1 MLRLARIPPP
11 SRPLSFSFHFTTLFN
26 HTKMA
31 SLPRLHLFLS
41 PRCYPFG
48 VRAFSSASTRTAD
61 EMRVPT
67 DGQPATLHLKSGQS
81 FKGRSFGAPRSTF
94 GETVFSTAIT
104 SYTESMTDPSYRSQ
118 ILVFTQPL
126 VGNYGVP
133 KNNMSHAAAA
143 GGPRMMLESE
153 RIQCAGIVVADLAER
168 FSHYQAVESLSQWCA
183 RYGVP
188 GITGVDTRAI
198 TSLLREQ
205 GTTLG
210 KIAVGAD
217 AEQAVAAVDYFD
229 PAKENLVAQ
238 ASTAEAYTLNPT
250 GDVKI
255 ALLDFGAKANIARS
269 LVKRGACVT
278 VLPWNT
284 DINAVRH
291 LYDGVF
297 ISNGPGDPG
306 HCMEAAMHIRKLID
320 EWEGRPIAGICMG
333 NQILGLAAGLKTYR
347 MSYGNRCAA
356 FARPVLALADF
367 RAVVT
372 TSLFSPWLLPAQSKP
387 VASM

>member
-1 MLRLARIPPP
+1 
-11 SRPLSFSFHFTTLFN
+11 
-26 HTKMA
+26 MA
-31 SLPRLHLFLS
+31 SVPRLQALFTFRCS
-41 PRCYPFG
+41 PLAY
-48 VRAFSSASTRTAD
+48 RAFSTASQGSAES
-61 EMRVPT
+61 MRVPT
-67 DGQPATLHLKSGQS
+67 DGQAATLHLKSGQT
-81 FKGRSFGAPRSTF
+81 FQGRSFGAPRSIF
-94 GETVFSTAIT
+94 GETVFSTSIT

-133 KNNMSHAAAA
+133 KNNLTHAAAQ
-143 GGPRMMLESE
+143 GGPRTLLESE
-153 RIQCAGIVVADLAER
+153 RIQCAGVVVADLAER
-168 FSHYQAVESLSQWCA
+168 FSHYQAIESLSQWCA

-198 TSLLREQ
+198 TTLLREQ

-210 KIAVGAD
+210 KLAIGAD
-217 AEQAVAAVDYFD
+217 ANVPVDASDYVD
-229 PAKENLVAQ
+229 PSTENLVAL
-238 ASTAEAYTLNPT
+238 ASTSEAYTLNPT

-269 LVKRGACVT
+269 LTKRGACVT

-291 LYDGVF
+291 LYDGCF

-306 HCMEAAMHIRKLID
+306 HCMEAAMNLRKLID
-320 EWEGRPIAGICMG
+320 EWEGHPIAGICMG

-347 MSYGNRCAA
+347 MSYGNRCA
-356 FARPVLALADF
+356 RSTRLQRCV
-367 RAVVT
+367 
-372 TSLFSPWLLPAQSKP
+372 
-387 VASM
+387 